1 VLRGAAGRLVLLYPP
16 TYSPWLNPI
25 EMLWRQFRR
34 EVTHC
39 ELFAT
44 VQALLAATR
53 DFFDRYNR
61 RPGGVCSIL
70 GAHPA

>member
-1 VLRGAAGRLVLLYPP
+1 
-16 TYSPWLNPI
+16 
-25 EMLWRQFRR
+25 MLWRQFRR

-39 ELFAT
+39 ELFANI
-44 VQALLAATR
+44 QALLAATR
-53 DFFDRYNR
+53 DFFDGYNQ

>member
-1 VLRGAAGRLVLLYPP
+1 
-16 TYSPWLNPI
+16 
-25 EMLWRQFRR
+25 MLWRPFRR

-39 ELFAT
+39 ELFAN

-53 DFFDRYNR
+53 DFFDRCNR
-61 RPGGVCSIL
+61 RPGAVRSIL